1 MSQHSFVRG
10 GLKAAAVLGIAA
22 LAGLVG
28 PGTANAQ
35 KTIKVGVSLPLT
47 GADAEDAIHV
57 KNGIQMATDEVNA
70 AGGAGGYK
78 IDLVVYDS
86 GTASA
91 GQYDPAQAAT
101 NAKKF
106 VGDAMVVGAIGPM
119 MSGEGK
125 AMTPILSEANLAT
138 ITPSS
143 TNPDITN
150 PAFAAQYKPKGK
162 AIYFRTVTTDAF
174 QGPNMANYLVHAQKI
189 KSVFVLD
196 DGGAFGVGI
205 ADSFQKRAGELGVKI
220 LGRDRLDP
228 KEADYKTILTKIKG
242 LNPDALYYGG
252 VMQAAAKLA
261 PQSFEVM
268 PRAIKAG
275 SDGVYDLSWPNQ
287 SGKEAVDGW
296 FCSQASPELV
306 TAPKVEAWVTK
317 FKSDMK
323 RDPTNYAI
331 TSYDAV
337 LVIADAVER
346 TAKANKAIT
355 RTNLRDAIQA
365 TKLASIQGPI
375 AFDANGD
382 ILTRTVPIYQ
392 WRDGETKYV
401 GVAPEK

>member
-1 MSQHSFVRG
+1 MNRRILVAGIVLLVVAAVFAGLPG
-10 GLKAAAVLGIAA
+10 GLTAQAKVVKI
-22 LAGLVG
+22 GL
-28 PGTANAQ
+28 
-35 KTIKVGVSLPLT
+35 SLPLT
-47 GADAEDAIHV
+47 GADADGADAIM
-57 KNGIQMATDEVNA
+57 KGAQMAIAEINA
-70 AGGAGGYK
+70 KGGVKGYK
-78 IDLVVYDS
+78 LEALVYDS
-86 GTASA
+86 ATPAA

-101 NAKKF
+101 NYKKF
-106 VGDAMVVGAIGPM
+106 IADSLVMAAVGPV

-125 AMTPILSEANLAT
+125 AISPILSEADMAT

-150 PAFAAQYKPKGK
+150 PTMQTQYRPKGK
-162 AIYFRTVTTDAF
+162 AVYFRTVTTDAY
-174 QGPNMANYLVHAQKI
+174 QGPNMANYLFHVQKMKTVYI
-189 KSVFVLD
+189 LD

-261 PQSFEVM
+261 PQGYEVM
-268 PRAIKAG
+268 PRVIKAG
-275 SDGVYDLSWPNQ
+275 SDGVYDLSWPKQ
-287 SGKEAVDGW
+287 SGKEAVEGW

-306 TAPKVEAWVTK
+306 TSQKLEAWVTK
-317 FKSDMK
+317 FKKDMK

-331 TSYDAV
+331 TSYNAV
-337 LVIADAVER
+337 LVIADAVDR
-346 TAKANKAIT
+346 TVGANKAVT
-355 RTNLRDAIQA
+355 RSNLRDAIQA
-365 TKLASIQGPI
+365 TKLGSIQGPI

-382 ILTRTVPIYQ
+382 ILTRTVSIYQ
-392 WRDGETKYV
+392 WREGEIKYV